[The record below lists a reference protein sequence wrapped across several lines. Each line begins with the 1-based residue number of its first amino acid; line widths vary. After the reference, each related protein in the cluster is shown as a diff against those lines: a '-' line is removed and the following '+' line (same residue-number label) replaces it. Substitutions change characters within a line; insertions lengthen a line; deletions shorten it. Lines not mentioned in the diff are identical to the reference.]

1 MTASFPRPFRLP
13 VLALTAVAALTLT
26 ACAAPISETAAG
38 EAASLAVSEIT
49 IDTTSLS
56 GANEIAKVGGFFEE
70 QFEPLGITVNYS
82 QLGTSSQMLEGI
94 ASGDLDFTDIGYSAL
109 PTGGAAGVDFTII
122 GQASE
127 GGGDIILAPSGGATN
142 ISDLVGKTVA
152 SSKGSS
158 GWALLVR
165 ALETEGLSTD
175 DIELIDLK
183 PDEAQNAFLT
193 NQIDAWATWAG
204 NTTDAI
210 TEANNEIIASGE
222 DLGLIPG
229 AIVARGEL
237 ATGAPEVVTAFLT
250 ARAQALAWLADD
262 EGAVIASIAADR
274 QTDPAIVVKF
284 LGLSVAVNRPIDDV
298 VLADYQA
305 TADLFFE
312 LGEVDEAADIAAL
325 VDSSFFDGV
334 EVVDFA
340 IAQ

>member
-38 EAASLAVSEIT
+38 EAASLAVTEIT

-56 GANEIAKVGGFFEE
+56 GATEIAKVGGFFEE

-152 SSKGSS
+152 SSKSSS

-237 ATGAPEVVTAFLT
+237 AAGAPEVVTAFLT

-274 QTDPAIVVKF
+274 QTDPAIVEKF